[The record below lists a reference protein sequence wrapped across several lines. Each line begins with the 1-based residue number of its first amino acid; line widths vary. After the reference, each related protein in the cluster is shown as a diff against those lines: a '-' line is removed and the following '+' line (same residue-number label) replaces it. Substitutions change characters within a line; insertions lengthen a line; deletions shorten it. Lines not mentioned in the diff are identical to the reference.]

1 MKTYMKNNFINMKT
15 GLFVRMLFIACL
27 CMFAA
32 CSNYLDVVPDDDV
45 ATLDKAFDNRN
56 SAERYLT
63 TCYSYV
69 PQYGSQTDNPG
80 MAAGNDVWYYS
91 MNDNRYIRNTWSFG
105 IANGLQ
111 NVVAP
116 LNNYWD
122 GEEAAKP
129 MFQAISTCN
138 IFIEYVSD
146 KSRVSGLSETERKR
160 WLAEAKVLKAFY
172 HYYLFQLY
180 GPVPV
185 LDKNIPITASQDEF
199 QITRQK
205 VDKVV
210 DYIVATIDS
219 CCNDLP
225 PYIQNEAVEAG
236 RLTKVAALSIKAKTL
251 LLAASPLFNGNTD
264 YARFVDHDNEPF
276 INQTEKLEK
285 WQRAAEACKEAVE
298 LAETAGQRKLYD
310 FRQYSSIGLPDS
322 LIYAM
327 SVRQAVTER
336 FNEELIWSCGTQ
348 STWDLQCNSMTL
360 LNPGTKGISSA
371 DAQSYCR
378 SNYSPT
384 LAVAELFYSD
394 KGVPITEDTAWI
406 NPANNYYNRR
416 YQTERSTAV
425 EKYYLKENYETAI
438 LHFRREPR
446 FYATLGFD
454 GSTWYGNGW
463 TLPDDANT
471 RNYVEAKKNQI
482 SGQTTSKLYSITGY
496 YAKKL
501 IYYGNSYSSSVS
513 GREYSFPIIR
523 LADLYL
529 MYAEA
534 LNEASENPPAQ
545 VYEYIDKVRLR
556 SGLGRIKE
564 SWERYTSKPNMP
576 DSKSGMR
583 EIIRHE
589 RQIELALEG
598 QRFFD
603 LRRWKTAV
611 RELSKPVQGWSID
624 QETVSGF
631 YQVRNIYYRQFYQKD
646 YLWPVKEYNLIVNP
660 KLIQTKGW

>member
-1 MKTYMKNNFINMKT
+1 MKTYLKNNFA
-15 GLFVRMLFIACL
+15 GLITMACL
-27 CMFAA
+27 FFTA
-32 CSNYLDVVPDDDV
+32 CSDYLDVVPDDDV
-45 ATLDKAFDNRN
+45 ATLDKVFDNRN

-63 TCYSYV
+63 TCYWYV
-69 PQYGSQTDNPG
+69 PMYGSQTDNPG

-91 MNDNRYIRNTWSFG
+91 MNDNRYVRNTWSFG

-111 NVVAP
+111 NVASP

-180 GPVPV
+180 GPIPIC
-185 LDKNIPITASQDEF
+185 DKNIPITASPEELK
-199 QITRQK
+199 ITRRK
-205 VDKVV
+205 VDEVV

-251 LLAASPLFNGNTD
+251 LLAASDLFNGNSD
-264 YARFVDHDNEPF
+264 YAHFVDHDGKPF
-276 INQTEKLEK
+276 INQTASIEK
-285 WQRAAEACKEAVE
+285 WARAAEACREAVE
-298 LAETAGQRKLYD
+298 IAETAGQRKLYN
-310 FRQYSSIGLPDS
+310 FRQYSSIDLPDS

-327 SVRQAVTER
+327 NVRQAVTER
-336 FNEELIWSCGTQ
+336 FNEELIWSCGKQ
-348 STWDLQCNSMTL
+348 SSWDLQCNSMTL
-360 LNPGTKGISSA
+360 LNPGTKSISSS

-378 SNYSPT
+378 ANYSPT

-394 KGVPITEDTAWI
+394 HGVPISEDTAWI
-406 NPANNYYNRR
+406 NPAKNYYNRR
-416 YQTERSTAV
+416 YQTERSTAAD
-425 EKYYLKENYETAI
+425 KYYIKENYETAI

-463 TLPDDANT
+463 TLPDDAST

-482 SGQTTSKLYSITGY
+482 SGQTTPKLYSITGY
-496 YAKKL
+496 FAKKL
-501 IYYGNSYSSSVS
+501 IYYRNSYGSSVS
-513 GREYSFPIIR
+513 GWEYPFPIIR

-534 LNEASENPPAQ
+534 LNEASETPPAK
-545 VYEYIDKVRLR
+545 VYEYIDKVRER
-556 SGLGRIKE
+556 SGLEGVQE
-564 SWERYTSKPNMP
+564 SWRKYTLTADKP
-576 DSKSGMR
+576 DSKIGMR

-611 RELSKPVQGWSID
+611 RELSKPIQGWSID
-624 QETVSGF
+624 QETTAGF
-631 YQVRNIYYRQFYQKD
+631 YQVRNIFYRQFYKKD
-646 YLWPVKEYNLIVNP
+646 YLWPIKEYNRIVNP
-660 KLIQTKGW
+660 QLIQTQGW